1 MKKQKNTAYISKNAY
16 DETKDLIRQ
25 NGYNIIEV
33 NFPSRVS
40 KPVCTHPDIY
50 MCKIEFPNINNNS
63 RFFSGD
69 ITKLGNKHPGEAIY
83 NACATGKYFVHNL
96 KISDSKILD
105 WAEQN
110 ALEFVD
116 VPQGYTRCNLLPV
129 GPSNFI
135 TSDRG
140 IFKAMSKS
148 GADVLLISNNN
159 ISLPGY
165 DYGFLAGCAGIIS
178 SNLDLENPNSEQA
191 FSDYGFSLSSI
202 YGVSE
207 ISSEK
212 YTVLFNG
219 DLSAHPDFKKIIDYI
234 SNCGLNALWVRG
246 KKLADI
252 GSILCTESDASC
264 ERSEILCE
272 ETYVSGTKLDS
283 DNLQTE
289 SEVI

>member
-1 MKKQKNTAYISKNAY
+1 MKKQKNTAYISKNAH

-50 MCKIEFPNINNNS
+50 MCKIEFSNINNNS
-63 RFFSGD
+63 RFFYGD
-69 ITKLGNKHPGEAIY
+69 ITKLGNKYPGEVIY

-110 ALEFVD
+110 RLEFVD

-135 TSDRG
+135 TSDKG
-140 IFKAMSKS
+140 VFKALSKA
-148 GADVLLISNNN
+148 GADVLLISKKN

-178 SNLDLENPNSEQA
+178 ANKNFEHLPSC
-191 FSDYGFSLSSI
+191 YGSSLVKSA
-202 YGVSE
+202 E
-207 ISSEK
+207 
-212 YTVLFNG
+212 YTVIFNG
-219 DLSAHPDFKKIIDYI
+219 DLSAHPDFEEIIDYI
-234 SNCGLNALWVRG
+234 NNCGLNALWVPD

-252 GSILCTESDASC
+252 GSILCTES
-264 ERSEILCE
+264 
-272 ETYVSGTKLDS
+272 
-283 DNLQTE
+283 
-289 SEVI
+289 EVI

>member
-1 MKKQKNTAYISKNAY
+1 MEKQKKIAYISKNAY

-33 NFPSRVS
+33 NYPGQVS
-40 KPVCTHPDIY
+40 EPVSTHPDIF
-50 MCKIEFPNINNNS
+50 MCKIEFSNSNNNS
-63 RFFSGD
+63 TFFYGD
-69 ITKLGNKHPGEAIY
+69 IKKLGSKYLDEVIY

-96 KISDSKILD
+96 KISDSGILD

-110 ALEFVD
+110 GLEFVD

-140 IFKAMSKS
+140 VFKALSNS
-148 GADVLLISNNN
+148 GANVLLISNKN
-159 ISLPGY
+159 IVLEGY

-178 SNLDLENPNSEQA
+178 SNNDFENLS
-191 FSDYGFSLSSI
+191 SDYASSLVKSA
-202 YGVSE
+202 E
-207 ISSEK
+207 H
-212 YTVLFNG
+212 TVIFNG
-219 DLSAHPDFKKIIDYI
+219 DLSAHPDFEEILDFIN
-234 SNCGLNALWVRG
+234 NCGLNALWVRG

-252 GSILCTESDASC
+252 GSILC
-264 ERSEILCE
+264 
-272 ETYVSGTKLDS
+272 
-283 DNLQTE
+283 NE

>member
-63 RFFSGD
+63 RFFYGD
-69 ITKLGNKHPGEAIY
+69 ITKLGNKYPGEAIY

-140 IFKAMSKS
+140 IFKAMSKA

-165 DYGFLAGCAGIIS
+165 DYGFLAGCAGVLLANKDFENIPSDCASSFVKSAEYTII
-178 SNLDLENPNSEQA
+178 
-191 FSDYGFSLSSI
+191 
-202 YGVSE
+202 
-207 ISSEK
+207 
-212 YTVLFNG
+212 FNG